1 MTAQRHDILLL
12 EEASCA
18 VVAIER
24 EWPFHPR
31 KHGLPL
37 DPQCSSCC
45 RGYVA
50 TYAVR
55 SGFLLLDA
63 LALAGDQPSAPP
75 WNDIYSPKAI
85 FRASASEWEYRNIG
99 VPIRYSGGIVIGFGL
114 IGDLYRHMGF
124 QRAHC
129 FDTVTELGFD
139 HGRLVHRTDHSAS
152 MALVRSRIRAAHE
165 TRAEDDPPVTDC
177 AERVRAAFSMD
188 YEDKWRYPLPQPTSQ
203 AIRGQKQS
211 IRPEDRRG

>member
-1 MTAQRHDILLL
+1 MTAQRHDILHW
-12 EEASCA
+12 EETSYA

-75 WNDIYSPKAI
+75 WNDIYTPKAT
-85 FRASASEWEYRNIG
+85 FHVSASEWEYRNIG
-99 VPIRYSGGIVIGFGL
+99 IPIRYSGAIVIGFGL

-129 FDTVTELGFD
+129 FDTVTELGFE
-139 HGRLVHRTDHSAS
+139 HGRLVDRTDHSAS
-152 MALVRSRIRAAHE
+152 MAQVRSRIRAAHE
-165 TRAEDDPPVTDC
+165 SGAEVDPPGKDY
-177 AERVRAAFSMD
+177 AERVHAAFSLG
-188 YEDKWRYPLPQPTSQ
+188 YEDKWCYLLHST
-203 AIRGQKQS
+203 G
-211 IRPEDRRG
+211 